1 MQKKT
6 FIQLI
11 LILTILIIFIA
22 FYKKYF
28 YEQKT
33 LNNIPKNFVKKDST
47 VNKTKSNLIHNIRYT
62 SGDEEGDYYVIES
75 KFGELNTDKPELILM
90 KKVKAKINFEDFT
103 SIIISADNA
112 IYNNSN
118 YNTNFYDNVI
128 ITYTNHIIV
137 ANNFDLNFDK
147 NLGTISSNII
157 YKNLNTK
164 LEADKI
170 EIDLITKNSKIYM
183 NKKEKKIK
191 ITNIE

>member
-6 FIQLI
+6 FVQLI
-11 LILTILIIFIA
+11 LILTILIILIA

-33 LNNIPKNFVKKDST
+33 LNNIPENLVKKDST
-47 VNKTKSNLIHNIRYT
+47 VYKTKSNLINNIRYT
-62 SGDEEGDYYVIES
+62 SGDEEGDYYIIES

-112 IYNNSN
+112 IYNNVS

-128 ITYTNHIIV
+128 ITYTDHVIE

-147 NLGTISSNII
+147 NLGTIFSNII

-183 NKKEKKIK
+183 NNKKKK
-191 ITNIE
+191 N

>member
-6 FIQLI
+6 FVQLI

-33 LNNIPKNFVKKDST
+33 LNNIPENLVKKDST
-47 VNKTKSNLIHNIRYT
+47 VYKTKSNLINNIRYT
-62 SGDEEGDYYVIES
+62 SGDEEGDYYIIES

-112 IYNNSN
+112 IYNNVS

-128 ITYTNHIIV
+128 ITYTDHVIE

-147 NLGTISSNII
+147 NLGTIFSNII

-183 NKKEKKIK
+183 NNKKKIK

>member
-6 FIQLI
+6 TVQLI
-11 LILTILIIFIA
+11 LILTILIIFIV

-28 YEQKT
+28 YKQKT
-33 LNNIPKNFVKKDST
+33 LNNVPKNFVKKDST

-62 SGDEEGDYYVIES
+62 SSDEGGNYYVIES
-75 KFGELNTDKPELILM
+75 KFGELDTDKPELILM

-103 SIIISADNA
+103 SIIILADNA
-112 IYNNSN
+112 IYNNLS

-128 ITYTNHIIV
+128 ITYTDHIIV

-147 NLGTISSNII
+147 NLGTISSDII

-170 EIDLITKNSKIYM
+170 EIDLTTKNSKIYM
-183 NKKEKKIK
+183 NKKKKKIK

>member
-6 FIQLI
+6 FVQLI

-22 FYKKYF
+22 FYKRYF

-33 LNNIPKNFVKKDST
+33 LNNIPKNLVKKDST
-47 VNKTKSNLIHNIRYT
+47 VYKTKSNLIHNIRYT

-75 KFGELNTDKPELILM
+75 KFGELNIDKPELILM
-90 KKVKAKINFEDFT
+90 KKVKAKINFEDST

-112 IYNNSN
+112 TYNNLS

-128 ITYTNHIIV
+128 ITYTNHIIE

-170 EIDLITKNSKIYM
+170 KIDLITKNSKIYM
-183 NKKEKKIK
+183 NKKKEKIK
-191 ITNIE
+191 ITNID